1 MIDFHSHILPN
12 IDDGSES
19 VEESIQLLKML
30 KEQGVDTV
38 VATPHFTATKNTPQE
53 FFKNRQKSYDK
64 LIAAIGDDSSLPKI
78 KLGAEVLYYTGIS
91 RMQDLKSFCIE
102 GTNLL
107 LLEMP
112 TTKWSSSTVR
122 EVMELSCS
130 GDITIALAHIER
142 YLKKQDEWVINK
154 LFENDVLMQ
163 VNAPFFVKR
172 CTRRKAIKLLK
183 NGFIQMIGSDC
194 HGVVDRPPMLSEARK
209 IVEKKLGKEFIRY
222 FEERNNRFLEGLS

>member
-12 IDDGSES
+12 IDDGSQS
-19 VEESIQLLKML
+19 VEESIALLKML

-38 VATPHFTATKNTPQE
+38 VATPHFTATKSNPQE
-53 FFKNRQKSYDK
+53 FFNNRQKSYEK
-64 LIAAIGDDSSLPKI
+64 LMAAIGDDTSLPKI

-91 RMQDLKSFCIE
+91 RMQQLSSFCIE

-112 TTKWSSSTVR
+112 TTKWSNSTIR

-130 GDITIALAHIER
+130 GHITVVLAHIER
-142 YLKKQDEWVINK
+142 YLKKQEEWVINK

-163 VNAPFFVKR
+163 VNAQFLIKR
-172 CTRRKAIKLLK
+172 CTRRKALRLLK
-183 NGFIQMIGSDC
+183 NGFIQMLGSDC
-194 HGVVDRPPMLSEARK
+194 HGVVDRPPQISEARE
-209 IVEKKLGKEFIRY
+209 IVVKKLGDDFIRY
-222 FEERNNRFLEGLS
+222 FEQRNDRFMEGLS